1 MRFVFDVRQTTSV
14 CEYCYSKFDGSHT
27 KFTFQCVYDN
37 KTTTPTSIIS
47 IMPPTASAAFK
58 SWLKTAPNAKLTSDR
73 AVNRILY
80 EGITTYDSLLDFDR
94 KAIQSLPSVCKE
106 TIPAIAADPATN
118 TGAEP
123 EVPGANISSISVQRL
138 IVAVNAAKYYNSIG
152 RAMTAQNMH
161 YTSVLSQFKIEQEA
175 YASLKDEDEPKVPKI
190 NDSDSDRKIIRWAP
204 IFEDYL
210 SRCFGSKGPLRYV
223 VREDDVVPSE
233 IDDPLDA
240 NSYFGQ
246 SGSLIE
252 ELTSRLPHTGPI
264 YRNDN
269 ATVYLKIEEAA
280 RGTKVESTIKSFAR
294 RKDGRG
300 AYLALV
306 ANHAGTTKYRAISK
320 KRMNFLQ
327 NIKWNGR
334 SYPLESHVS
343 NHRVAYDDLR
353 DCANHITV
361 PVPNGEQRV
370 EYLIDSINCPD
381 STLQAALGLI
391 RANTN
396 NIREN
401 FEEAASS
408 LIEVDPYK
416 RSSRSSQNSSGRQ
429 ANISAIDFSGGRG
442 GDSGVDLRWHTPK
455 EYAKLSSDA
464 KDELNAWL
472 RTGEGKKHRA
482 EVKKKESSGKRKN
495 DDSKGGNGNKGWK
508 KKLRS
513 KMQTEHGLA
522 SVMSVLKEQETTNQ
536 AFVAAL
542 AASAPP
548 TAPAAAPAPAT
559 ATVSALTNV
568 LPATS
573 VKLAS
578 ILKNKK

>member
-1 MRFVFDVRQTTSV
+1 
-14 CEYCYSKFDGSHT
+14 
-27 KFTFQCVYDN
+27 
-37 KTTTPTSIIS
+37 
-47 IMPPTASAAFK
+47 MPPTTTAAFK
-58 SWLKTAPNAKLTSDR
+58 SWLKSSPNAKLTSDR
-73 AVNRILY
+73 AVTRILY
-80 EGITTYDSLLDFDR
+80 EGITNYESLLDFDR
-94 KAIQSLPSVCKE
+94 KAIQGLPSVCKE
-106 TIPAIAADPATN
+106 TIPAIAGDPTTN
-118 TGAEP
+118 AGAEP

-138 IVAVNAAKYYNSIG
+138 IVAVNATKYYDSIG

-161 YTSVLSQFKIEQEA
+161 YTNVLSLFKVEYEA

-223 VREDDVVPSE
+223 IRENEAVPSE

-252 ELTSRLPHTGPI
+252 ELIARLPHTGPI

-294 RKDGRG
+294 KKDGRG

-306 ANHAGTTKYRAISK
+306 ANHAGMTKYRAISK

-353 DCANHITV
+353 DCSNHITV
-361 PVPNGEQRV
+361 PVPNDEQRV

-381 STLQAALGLI
+381 STLQAAVGLI

-396 NIREN
+396 NMRQN
-401 FEEAASS
+401 FEDAASS

-416 RSSRSSQNSSGRQ
+416 RSTRSSQNSSGRQ
-429 ANISAIDFSGGRG
+429 AHISAIDFSGGRG
-442 GDSGVDLRWHTPK
+442 DTGVDLRWHTPK

-472 RTGEGKKHRA
+472 RTGEGKRHRA
-482 EVKKKESSGKRKN
+482 EAKKKDSSGGGKRKS

-513 KMQTEHGLA
+513 KMQTEKGLA
-522 SVMSVLKEQETTNQ
+522 SVMSVLQEQESTNQ

-548 TAPAAAPAPAT
+548 PAPAAAPVAAPA
-559 ATVSALTNV
+559 AAKVSALTKV
-568 LPATS
+568 MPATS
-573 VKLAS
+573 VKLAG